1 MLRTLAALAL
11 LFTLSVLCS
20 AQWFNYPERGAPRNA
35 DGTVNLTAPAPK
47 QADGKP
53 DLSGVWLG
61 DNWSPAGRRPALPGG
76 RGVPNSKM
84 LPGFWAKLLILEG
97 LAREGSTMHLVA
109 LGAVL
114 LGSVIKANYLFRFA
128 AKLYSRSDHP
138 QPRFGFMDIGATA
151 LIGIVLIVVTAYI
164 APIGDRLRVVAEQ
177 AANRNTYISTVYAS
191 RTSPAAPEAHK

>member
-1 MLRTLAALAL
+1 MISFSSIAQLGIVFIGFSIPGPWGVLAGLAIALHHLLIKSAMFMLATRWSGSLDGLTGCAKSVPVAAGLYVLFAL
-11 LFTLSVLCS
+11 SLI
-20 AQWFNYPERGAPRNA
+20 
-35 DGTVNLTAPAPK
+35 
-47 QADGKP
+47 
-53 DLSGVWLG
+53 
-61 DNWSPAGRRPALPGG
+61 
-76 RGVPNSKM
+76 GVPP